1 VSQGVALDA
10 YVREGWLT
18 AVVGEAFQGKMRVS
32 RAEAAVLRALVVF
45 AAAVVAGGLT
55 SSYRSLRQKWDAF
68 GYPFEC
74 HCLGPACP

>member
-1 VSQGVALDA
+1 
-10 YVREGWLT
+10 
-18 AVVGEAFQGKMRVS
+18 MRVS
-32 RAEAAVLRALVVF
+32 RVEAAVLRALVVF

-55 SSYRSLRQKWDAF
+55 SSYRALRQKWDAF

>member
-1 VSQGVALDA
+1 
-10 YVREGWLT
+10 
-18 AVVGEAFQGKMRVS
+18 MRVS

-45 AAAVVAGGLT
+45 AAAVVAGGLA

-74 HCLGPACP
+74 HCLGPACPP